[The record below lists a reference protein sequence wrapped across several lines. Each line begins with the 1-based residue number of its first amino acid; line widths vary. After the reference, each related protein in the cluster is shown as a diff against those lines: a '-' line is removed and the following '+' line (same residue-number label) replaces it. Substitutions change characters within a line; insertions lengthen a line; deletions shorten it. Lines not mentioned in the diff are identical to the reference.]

1 MKKFSLASEMIHY
14 QDKSFGNKL
23 TYVFDLVKNLLTEK
37 PGLVPENLSDTLKAE
52 KNIQLDEYV
61 SKLIKENT
69 NLNVDVLLSS
79 GIPGAIMVF
88 PFNRNHVFL
97 PEMVRD
103 NYYIKDEK
111 KILKESV
118 GLKGSVDLKAG
129 KVEGIFSTYKH
140 TLYLDLSLL
149 LLKLNL
155 TADQVTAIVMHEL
168 GHAFTYYEYANRLAQ
183 TNELLAQLAFDL
195 HNGDNS
201 PEKREFIFKDLG
213 ATLQLSNEEVTDLYN
228 SNDKY
233 ILSSKIHKLY
243 IREVGKMS
251 RIAKYDQTNSEALAD
266 NFAVRQGYA
275 KELVTALDVLYK
287 GSPYESSL
295 AFALF
300 WASEL
305 IFDFI
310 IIPAFIVALIS
321 TGMVAAAAVYALG
334 FIAAYIISGSVSFKD
349 MTYDEIKQR
358 YNRIRLGAIAALKN
372 TDLKKD
378 QVKDILDQLDVI
390 ESIMDD
396 TKAYIPIKEH
406 VMNLLNPFSWRVNN
420 EISKQQNLEEMGSN
434 QLFIHSSKLRH
445 GF

>member
-1 MKKFSLASEMIHY
+1 MKRFSLASEMIQY

-23 TYVFDLVKNLLTEK
+23 TYIFDLVKNLLNEK
-37 PGLVPENLSDTLKAE
+37 PGLVSTNLSESLKAE
-52 KNIQLDEYV
+52 KNIQLDEYIN
-61 SKLIKENT
+61 KLIKEHT
-69 NLNVDVLLSS
+69 NLTVETLLSA

-97 PEMVRD
+97 PEMIRD

-129 KVEGIFSTYKH
+129 KVEGIFATYKH

-155 TADQVTAIVMHEL
+155 SAAQVTAIVMHEL

-183 TNELLAQLAFDL
+183 TNELLAQLAFDI

-201 PEKREFIFKDLG
+201 PEKRQYIFKDLG
-213 ATLQLSNEEVTDLYN
+213 ATLQLSNEEIADLYS

-233 ILSSKIHKLY
+233 ILSSKIYKIY
-243 IREVGKMS
+243 IHEVGKLG
-251 RIAKYDQTNSEALAD
+251 RISKYDQTNSEALAD

-275 KELVTALDVLYK
+275 KELVTALDILYK
-287 GSPYESSL
+287 GSPYENSL
-295 AFALF
+295 TFALF

-321 TGMVAAAAVYALG
+321 TGMIPAAAVYALG
-334 FIAAYIISGSVSFKD
+334 FIGIYIISGSVSFKD

-358 YNRIRLGAIAALKN
+358 YNRIRLGAVTALKN
-372 TDLKKD
+372 TDLKED
-378 QVKDILDQLDVI
+378 QVKDIINQLEAI

-396 TKAYIPIKEH
+396 TKTYLPIKEH
-406 VMNLLNPFSWRVNN
+406 VMNLLNPFSWRINN
-420 EISKQQNLEEMGSN
+420 EISKQQNLEEIGSN
-434 QLFIHSSKLRH
+434 QLFIHSAKLKH
-445 GF
+445 GI